1 MENKSIEGHN
11 FKKQLS
17 EIGKLA
23 QTTPRAITLTT
34 FETKGNIF
42 SCNSHNVTGK
52 EANELV
58 SNIQSAFI
66 ETNERFRTLYREFH
80 KVYNAFDQ
88 LDKEYIRGILGAIES
103 ANKASEQAMLA
114 QKDINNTIQGLKVTV
129 QALKNFK
136 ESTTS
141 QLEIIERNIHLL
153 ADVGSLESFKSSLS
167 ELQNQL
173 NYIGEQLDKTKGQT
187 QKDLLILQNYHSE
200 LQSYEHLA
208 DIDNLWKDVERQ
220 KASILA
226 NKQEQV
232 TLTKE
237 FYRNREEQQSSFN
250 DINKRI
256 EQDERIVSSKI
267 KTAYAI
273 AAGAMSLSIIQLV
286 LRLAGLL

>member
-1 MENKSIEGHN
+1 M
-11 FKKQLS
+11 
-17 EIGKLA
+17 
-23 QTTPRAITLTT
+23 
-34 FETKGNIF
+34 
-42 SCNSHNVTGK
+42 
-52 EANELV
+52 
-58 SNIQSAFI
+58 
-66 ETNERFRTLYREFH
+66 
-80 KVYNAFDQ
+80 
-88 LDKEYIRGILGAIES
+88 
-103 ANKASEQAMLA
+103 
-114 QKDINNTIQGLKVTV
+114 
-129 QALKNFK
+129 
-136 ESTTS
+136 
-141 QLEIIERNIHLL
+141 
-153 ADVGSLESFKSSLS
+153 
-167 ELQNQL
+167 
-173 NYIGEQLDKTKGQT
+173 NYIGEQIDNTKNQT

-208 DIDNLWKDVERQ
+208 DIDNLWTDVERQ

-256 EQDERIVSSKI
+256 EQDERIVSSKT

>member
-1 MENKSIEGHN
+1 MENKPIEAYN
-11 FKKQLS
+11 FKKHLS
-17 EIGKLA
+17 EIGKLS
-23 QTTPRAITLTT
+23 QKTPRAITLTT

-66 ETNERFRTLYREFH
+66 EANERFRTLYGEFH

-114 QKDINNTIQGLKVTV
+114 QTIQGLKATV
-129 QALKNFK
+129 QVLKNFK
-136 ESTTS
+136 ESTMS
-141 QLEIIERNIHLL
+141 QLEIINHNIHSLV
-153 ADVGSLESFKSSLS
+153 DVGTLESFKSSLS

-173 NYIGEQLDKTKGQT
+173 NEIGEQLHKTKDQT

-200 LQSYEHLA
+200 LQSYEHLT
-208 DIDNLWKDVERQ
+208 DIDNLWEDVEKQ

-226 NKQEQV
+226 NKHEQEA
-232 TLTKE
+232 LANE
-237 FYRNREEQQSSFN
+237 FYRVRDEQHSYIT

-256 EQDERIVSSKI
+256 EQDECIVNNKI
-267 KTAYAI
+267 KTAYVI
-273 AAGAMSLSIIQLV
+273 AAGAASLSIIQLV
-286 LRLAGLL
+286 LRLVGLL